1 KTHTVIMC
9 NIVILTVAALALI
22 SGQALGQNTP
32 QTCSAI
38 TTSLNWNNT
47 ALVGSWLELA
57 RHPGKNLDA
66 CLEFRVDLLS
76 NGTIL
81 TFNST
86 HSSSNSSLYQNVNEP
101 NVNVTLVKDATTG
114 YDVKFNATN
123 SVFIKLLALHNNN
136 NYLIGCGY
144 TNASDASTSY
154 GFILG
159 RGNAYNATGLQE
171 ANNNAS
177 ASYADFA
184 ANNFT
189 TILQTGC
196 TRNSA
201 SQALPLISGVLALAL
216 LLIKA

>member
-1 KTHTVIMC
+1 MC
-9 NIVILTVAALALI
+9 NIVILTVATLALI
-22 SGQALGQNTP
+22 SGQAFGQATTVP
-32 QTCSAI
+32 QNCSAV
-38 TTSLNWNNT
+38 TESLDWNNT
-47 ALVGSWLELA
+47 ALVGNWLELA
-57 RHPGKNLDA
+57 RHPDNSLDA
-66 CLEFRVDLLS
+66 CMEFSIDLLS

-101 NVNVTLVKDATTG
+101 NVNVTLVEGAKTG
-114 YDVKFNATN
+114 YEVKFNST
-123 SVFIKLLALHNNN
+123 STVFIKLLQLYNNN
-136 NYLIGCGY
+136 NYVIGCGY
-144 TNASDASTSY
+144 TNSSDNSTSY

-159 RGNAYNATGLQE
+159 RASTYNTTGLQD

-177 ASYADFA
+177 ASYANFQ

-201 SQALPLISGVLALAL
+201 SQSLPLISGFLALAL
-216 LLIKA
+216 LLIKVH